1 MSPIQSKSVENLN
14 QNLIRPQSLIL
25 NQFSPSIQR
34 KSFSSLRKSKSL
46 HNVIEQE
53 NLSSS
58 INNEQMNIIEQFL
71 QVKFVF
77 YSIKI
82 EYTFK

>member
-1 MSPIQSKSVENLN
+1 MSPIQSKSVE
-14 QNLIRPQSLIL
+14 NLIRPQSLIL

>member
-1 MSPIQSKSVENLN
+1 MSPIQSKSVE
-14 QNLIRPQSLIL
+14 NLIRPQSLIL

-34 KSFSSLRKSKSL
+34 KSFSSLRKTKSL

-71 QVKFVF
+71 QVKFSF
-77 YSIKI
+77 ILLN
-82 EYTFK
+82 FKSNFE